1 MRNRV
6 EMYLESIFSFSK
18 TGLLFPSCSSAA
30 CSDFIARALKTCEVM
45 DPLDVAV
52 VDIVGGGY
60 SDNNKLGGKDE
71 TTIERSDQANVA
83 QLYR

>member
-18 TGLLFPSCSSAA
+18 TELVFPSCSSAA
-30 CSDFIARALKTCEVM
+30 CSDFKARALKTCEVM

-52 VDIVGGGY
+52 VDIVGED
-60 SDNNKLGGKDE
+60 SDNNKLGG
-71 TTIERSDQANVA
+71 
-83 QLYR
+83 